1 MAQEFLTAAGS
12 WVPAAERGAT
22 RITDRVIGK
31 IASRAAREALDAVPE
46 VSRTPRELYRD
57 PRATATVL
65 RPPDADGSNG
75 EARVRVA
82 IELPYPCDIGA
93 RCGAVRRRVAS
104 RVLELAG
111 LSVRQVTVEVAR
123 LHSAPLDA
131 GETGRVR

>member
-1 MAQEFLTAAGS
+1 MAQEFLTTATS

-46 VSRTPRELYRD
+46 VSRAPRGLYRD
-57 PRATATVL
+57 PRATATVH
-65 RPPDADGSNG
+65 RPPDGDGSNG

-93 RCGAVRRRVAS
+93 RCGAVRRRVVS

-111 LSVRQVTVEVAR
+111 LSARQVTVEVAR

-131 GETGRVR
+131 GGTGRVR